1 MVNLEKL
8 EAAIDELDVSSK
20 KILRIDEII
29 KLVDDLS
36 AQTAAAHALLR
47 GLINSIDES
56 NEKSIGA
63 FKLSEQALNK
73 IEESLAMSNE
83 AQNRFVA
90 QVNTQLLEMRNES
103 TSIQK
108 NFESTFTSKF
118 ELMKSDVIVEN
129 RRVAFQTVAQLNTEL
144 QRMKEDLL
152 KDSNDKTNKIMVEI
166 EHKIDNKIKPLAAM
180 MVVTIIISLVGIIL
194 TFAL

>member
-36 AQTAAAHALLR
+36 AQTAAAHDLLR

-83 AQNRFVA
+83 AHNRFVA

-166 EHKIDNKIKPLAAM
+166 EHKIDNKTKPLAVM

>member
-8 EAAIDELDVSSK
+8 EAAIDGLDVSSK
-20 KILRIDEII
+20 KIFKIDEII
-29 KLVDDLS
+29 KQVDDLS
-36 AQTAAAHALLR
+36 AQTAAAHDLLR

-56 NEKSIGA
+56 NEKSISA

-73 IEESLAMSNE
+73 IEESLAMSN
-83 AQNRFVA
+83 AAHNRFVA

-144 QRMKEDLL
+144 QRIKEDVL
-152 KDSNDKTNKIMVEI
+152 KDSNDNTNKIMVEI
-166 EHKIDNKIKPLAAM
+166 EHKIDKKTKPLAAM
-180 MVVTIIISLVGIIL
+180 MVATIIISLVGIIL
-194 TFAL
+194 TYAL